1 MGSALVPTSQ
11 PIGVISP
18 LVGLL
23 PEELAGNEKD
33 VFFWEFDN
41 PNALAAA
48 GGASLTITNK
58 LTTEK
63 HLLILGATAQVTDNA
78 TDTTLV
84 PFINALVTWK
94 DGTDRQLM
102 SAGVPFSSFF
112 GTAQLPSIMPWRKFI
127 PAGSQSTLVIENLE
141 ATAYK
146 VRVTFQCIAVYTGK

>member
-1 MGSALVPTSQ
+1 MDPVAQSQ
-11 PIGVISP
+11 PIGLISP

-23 PEELAGNEKD
+23 PEELANDDKD

-41 PNALAAA
+41 PNTLPVA
-48 GGASLTITNK
+48 GGAPLTITNK

-63 HLLILGATAQVTDNA
+63 HLLIIGAMAQVTDAA

-94 DGTDRQLM
+94 DGTDRLLM
-102 SAGVPFSSFF
+102 SEGVPFSSFF
-112 GTAQLPSIMPWRKFI
+112 GTAQQPAIMPWGKFI
-127 PAGSQSTLVIENLE
+127 PAGSQSTLIITPLE

-146 VRVTFQCIAVYTGK
+146 VRCTFQCIAVYTGR